1 MNGNNLV
8 LDTNII
14 LYFLAGDKTLIPFF
28 EDHSLHISVIT
39 EIELLGYKNLTE
51 ENRREIKNFLKFYR
65 IFGISDSIKKHTIRL
80 RKQHNMKLPVAIIM
94 GTALALNCPLRSL
107 ISDLV

>member
-14 LYFLAGDKTLIPFF
+14 LYFMAGDKTLIPFF

-51 ENRREIKNFLKFYR
+51 ENRREIKNFKNFTEFLGYR
-65 IFGISDSIKKHTIRL
+65 IQLKNIPSG
-80 RKQHNMKLPVAIIM
+80 
-94 GTALALNCPLRSL
+94 
-107 ISDLV
+107 